1 MERLQKT
8 RHSLLLRLSNAQD
21 REAWNDFLEVYES
34 AIFRFACSRGLQ
46 SSDAQ
51 DVTQKVLAAVLEK
64 SRTWEPNSE
73 YGSFGAWLFR
83 VTRNLAAK
91 TWNEQVRNV
100 IGTGDS
106 IDQSPLQQV
115 PEISEQEKTLFQTEY
130 RRALFHW
137 AAERVRNKFESSTW
151 DAFWLH
157 AAEGRS
163 VADVAVHLGISHAT
177 VHVAKCRVMARIRKE
192 IQTFEAEYSHEV
204 EGRSK

>member
-1 MERLQKT
+1 LERLQKT

-64 SRTWEPNSE
+64 SRTWEPSSAR
-73 YGSFGAWLFR
+73 GSFGAWLFR

-100 IGTGDS
+100 VGTGDS
-106 IDQSPLQQV
+106 IDHSPLQQV
-115 PEISEQEKTLFQTEY
+115 PEITEQEKTVFQTEY
-130 RRALFHW
+130 RRALFRW
-137 AAERVRNKFESSTW
+137 AAERVRNKFEASTW
-151 DAFWLH
+151 EAFWLN
-157 AAEGRS
+157 AVDGRS
-163 VADVAVHLGISHAT
+163 VAEVAIQLGISNAT

-192 IQTFEAEYSHEV
+192 IESFEV
-204 EGRSK
+204 EFSNEADGETP

>member
-1 MERLQKT
+1 LERLQKT

-21 REAWNDFLEVYES
+21 REAWNEFLEVYES

-51 DVTQKVLAAVLEK
+51 DVTQKVLATVLEK

-73 YGSFGAWLFR
+73 RGSFGAWLFR

-100 IGTGDS
+100 TGTGDS
-106 IDQSPLQQV
+106 VDQSPLQQV

-130 RRALFHW
+130 RRALFQW
-137 AAERVRNKFESSTW
+137 AAERVRNKFEESTW
-151 DAFWLH
+151 TAFWMN
-157 AAEGRS
+157 AAEGRG
-163 VADVAVHLGISHAT
+163 VAEVASQLGISNAR

-192 IQTFEAEYSHEV
+192 IQSFEEEFPNESEA
-204 EGRSK
+204 RIP